1 MMRLA
6 KSVICDTKIR
16 EKSWVGRGCILSSRL
31 LGVNLRHYK
40 LRRSLWPRLL
50 VLGAFLAGNFSF
62 VHAANVQEPGLG
74 DVQTPEDYA
83 AQKAANRGDKAE
95 AAGKIEE
102 AWKDYEEA
110 AKLAPKDKIIV
121 EKAAALRSRVIRQHA
136 EMAEHLALEGR
147 LTDATAE
154 LNKGLLIDPGNTV
167 LAQRLLEI
175 KSMDDE
181 LPPQPKDWEGFP
193 KVKPIPG
200 KKKFDLRGDTK
211 SAYEQVAQQFG
222 IGVSFDTDLPAR
234 GVKFRAEDVDFK
246 MAMTLL
252 GTETGTFYR
261 PLNERLIFVAA
272 DRPDKRKQYAIVGQ
286 ETFPLPASVAPEEMT
301 ELLRVL
307 RDMTGS
313 THLELDANRRSITV
327 RDTPE
332 KLQLTGEI
340 IQQAERGRGEILLQ
354 VELLEVDKGNAQNL
368 GITPPFPISAT
379 VLTPQEIAT
388 LGTSTTVASALTALA
403 SILSGNG
410 VSNLTSFLPVGG
422 GDSTFLVTLGAVA
435 ADFSESLS
443 VLRSGRDVLLRAQ
456 NGKPAS
462 FFVGDRYPITL
473 SLLSGSLTG
482 ASNAQTNI
490 GLTGLANFSPTSFP
504 ETQFSV
510 GLNPSALVANNFTGG
525 TQPDL
530 AVVYNNPGTTSFTI
544 LQNQDNGN
552 FTTVTPA
559 PITLGAMETGQVAV
573 GTGVFRNDST
583 KFTTPQADDLVLVNN
598 TSNTIS
604 ILLGNGDG
612 TFVEAPN
619 SPIAVGK
626 APTAVVVAD
635 FNNDGF
641 LDLAVA
647 NSVDNTISLFR
658 GNGDGTFTEFP
669 ASPFAL
675 DNTAPIAETGP
686 VALGTGFFGNA
697 VNETNEQD
705 LAIVNKTSNNVVIW
719 LTSVDSNQNV
729 TFSQAAG
736 SPIAVGNTPV
746 AIATGDFN
754 ADGVTDF
761 AVVNQ
766 ADDTVS
772 VFLGSVNEN
781 GSFVAATNSP
791 FAVNASAP
799 AGIVAASFSGGTTPD
814 LAITNSGS
822 ATISFFIANG
832 DGTFTA
838 GGLLSQGVQ
847 LTVPAGPTALITSDL
862 SSSNDDLP
870 DVAFVAQAS
879 GATAGVVGVVLD
891 STAFAATN
899 NGTSGETPYPGSEYE
914 DLGVKVKVTPTLH
927 PDHDVTLQLDF
938 EIRALANASING
950 IPILSNRTL
959 SQTVRV
965 PVDQPTILGG
975 LTDREETRTI
985 TGLPGFA
992 EIPGPPGYAFGD
1004 HSDTFQDTELLI
1016 VVTPRELRTPNHD
1029 TKTIYAGR
1037 GEPGG
1042 PTASQGGSSHQFEPP
1057 PRGQQPVEGLPP
1069 GTQRGPGQG
1078 TPSEPPPQQPAQQ
1091 QPAEQ
1096 QPQQSTPPPTQE
1108 PSQPPANPPATPPAP
1123 TQEPPQPSQQP
1134 PPQS

>member
-6 KSVICDTKIR
+6 KPVIDPEQIRANLPRPGHPMLVSV
-16 EKSWVGRGCILSSRL
+16 
-31 LGVNLRHYK
+31 
-40 LRRSLWPRLL
+40 LRRGGDTLALRLAAFLFGTVL
-50 VLGAFLAGNFSF
+50 VLGCAGFAYPT
-62 VHAANVQEPGLG
+62 AAQEAGSA
-74 DVQTPEDYA
+74 DDQNSVNYA
-83 AQKAANRGDKAE
+83 AQKAVNRGDKAE

-102 AWKDYEEA
+102 AWKDYEDA
-110 AKLAPKDKIIV
+110 ARLAPKDKVIA
-121 EKAAALRSRVIRQHA
+121 ERAAALRSRVIREHA
-136 EMAEHLALEGR
+136 QSAEHFALEGR

-167 LAQRLLEI
+167 LAQRLQEM

-181 LPPQPKDWEGFP
+181 LPPQPRANESFP
-193 KVKPIPG
+193 RVKPKPG
-200 KKKFDLRGDTK
+200 KKSFNLRGDVK
-211 SAYEQVAQQFG
+211 SVYEQVMQQFG
-222 IGVSFDTDLPAR
+222 LTVTFDADLPGR
-234 GVKFRAEDVDFK
+234 NVKFRAEDVDFK
-246 MAMTLL
+246 TAMLLL
-252 GTETGTFYR
+252 GAQSQTFYR
-261 PLNERLIFVAA
+261 ALNDKQIFVAA
-272 DRPDKRKQYAIVGQ
+272 DNADKRKQYVLEGE
-286 ETFPLPASVAPEEMT
+286 ETFPLPASVASEEMT

-307 RDMTGS
+307 REMTGS
-313 THLELDANRRSITV
+313 THMELDSNRRSITM
-327 RDTPE
+327 RETPE
-332 KLQLTGEI
+332 KLQLAGQI
-340 IQQAERGRGEILLQ
+340 IQQAERSRGEILLQ
-354 VELLEVDKGNAQNL
+354 VELLEVDKGTARNL
-368 GITPPFPISAT
+368 GITPPFPISGT

-388 LGTSTTVASALTALA
+388 LAASTTVASGLTALA

-410 VSNLTSFLPVGG
+410 ISNAASYLPIGG
-422 GDSTFLVTLGAVA
+422 GESTFLVSLGAVA

-443 VLRSGRDVLLRAQ
+443 LVRSGRDVLLRAQ
-456 NGKPAS
+456 NGKPAT

-473 SLLSGSLTG
+473 SLLSGSLAGGSSTT
-482 ASNAQTNI
+482 NNI

-504 ETQFSV
+504 LTQFSV

-525 TQPDL
+525 TLPDL
-530 AVVYNNPGTTSFTI
+530 AVVYNNKGATSFTI

-552 FTTVTPA
+552 FTTVTPP
-559 PITLGAMETGQVAV
+559 PILLGATETGQVAI
-573 GTGVFRNDST
+573 GTGVFRNDTT
-583 KFTTPQADDLVLVNN
+583 KFPTAQPDDVVLVNN

-612 TFVEAPN
+612 TFAEAPN

-626 APTAVVVAD
+626 GPTAVVVAD

-658 GNGDGTFTEFP
+658 GNGDGTFTQFP

-675 DNTAPIAETGP
+675 DNTAPIVETGP
-686 VALGTGFFGNA
+686 VALATGFFGNA
-697 VNETNEQD
+697 TNETNEQD

-719 LTSVDSNQNV
+719 LTSVDSNLNV
-729 TFSQAAG
+729 TFTQAVG
-736 SPIAVGNTPV
+736 SPIAVGTTPV

-766 ADDTVS
+766 GDDTVS
-772 VFLGSVNEN
+772 VFLGSANEN
-781 GSFVAATNSP
+781 GSFVAAANSP
-791 FAVNASAP
+791 FSVNATAP

-822 ATISFFIANG
+822 ATLSFFVANG

-847 LTVPAGPTALITSDL
+847 LSVPSGPTAIITSDL
-862 SSSNDDLP
+862 STSNDQLP
-870 DVAFVAQAS
+870 DVAFVSQAS
-879 GATAGVVGVVLD
+879 GAMSGIVGVVLD

-927 PDHDVTLQLDF
+927 PNHEVTLQLEF
-938 EIRALANASING
+938 EIRALANTTING

-1004 HSDTFQDTELLI
+1004 HSDTYQDTELLI
-1016 VVTPRELRTPNHD
+1016 VVTPRELRAPDHD

-1037 GEPGG
+1037 GDPGG
-1042 PTASQGGSSHQFEPP
+1042 SNISSGGARQFEPP
-1057 PRGQQPVEGLPP
+1057 RAPQPVDAAPPAAQPGSQQPGAQQPGAQP
-1069 GTQRGPGQG
+1069 GTQPGAQPEPPTTQPGQ
-1078 TPSEPPPQQPAQQ
+1078 PQPN
-1091 QPAEQ
+1091 
-1096 QPQQSTPPPTQE
+1096 PQPPTQD
-1108 PSQPPANPPATPPAP
+1108 PSQPPPSSPPATPPGR
-1123 TQEPPQPSQQP
+1123 SR
-1134 PPQS
+1134 